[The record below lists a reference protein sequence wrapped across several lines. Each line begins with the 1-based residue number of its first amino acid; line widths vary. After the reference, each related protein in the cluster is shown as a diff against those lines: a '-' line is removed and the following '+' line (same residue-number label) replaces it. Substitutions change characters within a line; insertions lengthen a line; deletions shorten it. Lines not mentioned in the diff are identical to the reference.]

1 MVLEN
6 KQLDKMVYQE
16 ELKEYLPKNI
26 IDIHTHLWRK
36 SDVGVIPVDPN
47 APVRWPSKVAEENT
61 IEDLMQTYKIMF
73 PDKGVKA
80 LMFAM
85 TTKDRVL
92 IGKRNEYVRDSA
104 EKTGFPALYFSH
116 LLCMNKFG
124 Q

>member
-47 APVRWPSKVAEENT
+47 APVRWPSKVVEENT
-61 IEDLMQTYKIMF
+61 VEDFFYNN
-73 PDKGVKA
+73 A
-80 LMFAM
+80 
-85 TTKDRVL
+85 
-92 IGKRNEYVRDSA
+92 NELLENTR
-104 EKTGFPALYFSH
+104 KTLY
-116 LLCMNKFG
+116 G
-124 Q
+124 RI